1 MYPNEPTLEQKVSA
15 KMAAETTNTDSKI
28 LKDLIASH
36 NTIDMM
42 KGVRYYFNENDI
54 KSRKQYFWRDGKKAE
69 DDTKPNNKIPHGWHK
84 LLVDQKVAYI
94 FGKPV
99 TFTGP
104 DTFVK
109 KVSEVLT
116 EDFHDYV
123 VELGLGA
130 SNKGLEWLHP
140 YINEDGELDFIV
152 IPAEQ
157 GIPIYDT
164 SKQKNLEG
172 FIRYYPIVVNGQKAI
187 RAEWWTKND
196 VTYYI
201 AVNEGEYVVD
211 DTEEMNPAPHFF
223 YGEKGYGWGEVPF
236 IEFANNQFKVSD
248 LKFYKELID
257 DYDLRVSDN
266 SNNLEELQ
274 ALIYVLKGYEGQSLS
289 EFMENLR
296 YYKAISLDADPGAG
310 VDTLSA
316 ELPIQ
321 SVNSHLDRLRGSI
334 FTFGQGVDVSTDKFG
349 SAPSGVALKFLFSL
363 LDLKAS
369 MLERKFR
376 KGLEWVIWFVAEY
389 LSIKG
394 EGQFNYKDIK
404 FTFNKNMLMNDL
416 EASQIAQNSA
426 GIISERT
433 IRANH
438 PWVTNPEEEEKQQKK
453 EREEKAKQ
461 MQEMYPFPSEEEDE
475 DDPKKDEST

>member
-1 MYPNEPTLEQKVSA
+1 MYPNIPTFEQQISA
-15 KMAAETTNTDSKI
+15 KMAAETTNTNAKI
-28 LKDLIASH
+28 LKDLISSH
-36 NTIDMM
+36 NTIEMM

-54 KSRKQYFWRDGKKAE
+54 KSRKHYFWRDGQKVE
-69 DDTKPNNKIPHGWHK
+69 DQTKPNNKIPHGWHK
-84 LLVDQKVAYI
+84 LLVDQKVSYI
-94 FGKPV
+94 VGKPV

-104 DTFVK
+104 DSFVK
-109 KVSEVLT
+109 KVNEVLT
-116 EDFHDYV
+116 EDFHDYM

-140 YINEDGELDFIV
+140 YIDEEGNFDMIV
-152 IPAEQ
+152 VPAEQ
-157 GIPIYDT
+157 VIPIYDT
-164 SKQKNLEG
+164 SKQKNLEAV
-172 FIRYYPIVVNGQKAI
+172 IRYYPMSVNGQDAI
-187 RAEWWTKND
+187 RAEWWTKQD

-201 AVNEGEYVVD
+201 AIGTGDYEP
-211 DTEEMNPAPHFF
+211 DTTEPVNPAPHFT
-223 YGEKGYGWGEVPF
+223 YGDVGYGWGEVPF

-248 LKFYKELID
+248 LTFYKELID
-257 DYDLRVSDN
+257 DYDRRVSDN

-321 SVNSHLDRLRGSI
+321 SVNSHLDRLRESI

-404 FTFNKNMLMNDL
+404 FTFNKNILMNDL
-416 EASQIAQNSA
+416 EASQIAQNST

-433 IRANH
+433 ILANH
-438 PWVTNPEEEEKQQKK
+438 PWVTNPEEEEKRKK
-453 EREEKAKQ
+453 EEREEKMTQ
-461 MQEMYPFPSEEEDE
+461 MQDPYPLPNDQSGGTGAG
-475 DDPKKDEST
+475 SA